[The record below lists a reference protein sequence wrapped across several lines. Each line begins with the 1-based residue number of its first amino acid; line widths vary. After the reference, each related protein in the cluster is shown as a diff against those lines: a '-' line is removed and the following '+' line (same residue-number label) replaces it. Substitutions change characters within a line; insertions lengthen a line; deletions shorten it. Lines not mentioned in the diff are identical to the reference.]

1 MKPLFK
7 IFLILVFSINLAFSK
22 CSNIFPCDEHYQDGS
37 DEYAACAYNIK
48 NHGSFLS
55 DDVKFIKC
63 VSSSN
68 FRSGKAC
75 FYSVGSDIYV
85 SNENVDNAYG
95 EIAGGP
101 FELPEM
107 YLNEANCY
115 YYINKFDFSQ
125 KKELFPGYNL
135 APQGTIRVDKY
146 TTCKENEVFNPET
159 KQCEPKCQGDMVKNP
174 ETGKCECPEYK
185 DDNYGF
191 YKSVF
196 DKKEKRCK
204 VCAPGTYANKNSGT
218 CDTDCSGLPST
229 IDLMDCSCQLKSY
242 GGFKHSGIN
251 PKELASIFE
260 PSFYPYFGDVCY
272 FACEKP
278 GSAVEVRSKKTPNI
292 YKRVCVDLKNS
303 KKDVPI
309 NPYPG
314 NDDEN
319 PNEEKIN
326 PDNYTVVDISDI
338 PENVINDLLNKV
350 KDEIDKNHGK
360 TTTEKQDNIT
370 VTKGND
376 IDIEKIKNKKG
387 SGFTQ
392 KITYPKP
399 GVTLIEHSD
408 GSVDLIFDG
417 KKMKKSDKPGKTP
430 GGGTGKTND
439 NKKDDNKTS
448 GDNGNNDNSNGSTNI
463 TNNLN
468 IKDYSKDLKS
478 IVDILKDIER
488 NTAKTSNNTANNGLG
503 GGDVGNIPSGDE
515 MFDEIVDTLD
525 YDFEGEINKAMGYY
539 NEVLKTFDNIVS
551 LIKGNGIPSIKKT
564 NSPTSCPITRSFI
577 SPTIN
582 EEITWDICKVLYP
595 HKEAYYIMFY
605 IAFMTGFFV
614 TGFKILIALF
624 ASFR

>member
-1 MKPLFK
+1 MKSTLK
-7 IFLILVFSINLAFSK
+7 IFLLLSISLNFIFANQCDRISDSSLSVYRYFKNTFLTDYEVIDEDIIKIGNSFYKKAQENSKSVFVADGNSK
-22 CSNIFPCDEHYQDGS
+22 EGYIFDNRDNRIVYLMRQECNKKIVCQQ
-37 DEYAACAYNIK
+37 
-48 NHGSFLS
+48 
-55 DDVKFIKC
+55 
-63 VSSSN
+63 SSN
-68 FRSGKAC
+68 NPDELLVCSSNYPLQNGFIEKN
-75 FYSVGSDIYV
+75 FILFVG
-85 SNENVDNAYG
+85 AR
-95 EIAGGP
+95 
-101 FELPEM
+101 
-107 YLNEANCY
+107 
-115 YYINKFDFSQ
+115 
-125 KKELFPGYNL
+125 YNL
-135 APQGTIRVDKY
+135 IQ
-146 TTCKENEVFNPET
+146 CQENEVFNPET
-159 KQCEPKCQGDMVKNP
+159 KQCEPECEGDMVKNP
-174 ETGKCECPEYK
+174 KTGKCECPEYK

-326 PDNYTVVDISDI
+326 PDNYTVVDVSDI

-392 KITYPKP
+392 KITSPKP
-399 GVTLIEHSD
+399 GVTVIEHSD

-463 TNNLN
+463 TNNLS
-468 IKDYSKDLKS
+468 KDYSNDLKS

-488 NTAKTSNNTANNGLG
+488 NTAKTANNSLNGNLDP
-503 GGDVGNIPSGDE
+503 GDTSKIPSGE
-515 MFDEIVDTLD
+515 GELD
-525 YDFEGEINKAMGYY
+525 GITDSLGNYDFEGEISKAMGY
-539 NEVLKTFDNIVS
+539 FDNVEKSAKDLLS
-551 LIKGNGIPSIKKT
+551 LIKGDGIPSIRKT

-595 HKEAYYIMFY
+595 HKETYYILFY
-605 IAFMTGFFV
+605 LSFMVTFIIACY
-614 TGFKILIALF
+614 KLLIALF
-624 ASFR
+624 VSFR

>member
-1 MKPLFK
+1 MKPILKFISIFFISLNFNLFADCTK
-7 IFLILVFSINLAFSK
+7 FSNVGLKVEILKVDYPELYKKYNLSGKDFIFIKDNEWFKATYYSSSQGFDSRNTHLCGDDDRSF
-22 CSNIFPCDEHYQDGS
+22 DENSFYISGS
-37 DEYAACAYNIK
+37 RIYYIV
-48 NHGSFLS
+48 SFLGNLNSGGKHDPRYKAYSYEFYVIESIS
-55 DDVKFIKC
+55 D
-63 VSSSN
+63 
-68 FRSGKAC
+68 
-75 FYSVGSDIYV
+75 
-85 SNENVDNAYG
+85 
-95 EIAGGP
+95 P
-101 FELPEM
+101 
-107 YLNEANCY
+107 
-115 YYINKFDFSQ
+115 
-125 KKELFPGYNL
+125 
-135 APQGTIRVDKY
+135 
-146 TTCKENEVFNPET
+146 CKENEIYNPET
-159 KQCEPKCQGDMVKNP
+159 KKCESECEGDMVKNP
-174 ETGKCECPEYK
+174 KTGKCECPEYK
-185 DDNYGF
+185 DDEYEF

-196 DKKEKRCK
+196 DKNEKRCK

-218 CDTDCSGLPST
+218 CDTSCSVLPNT
-229 IDLMDCSCQLKSY
+229 IDLMDCLCQLGSK

-278 GSAVEVRSKKTPNI
+278 GSAIEVRSKAVRGNATPNN
-292 YKRVCVDLKNS
+292 YKRICVDLKNS
-303 KKDVPI
+303 KKDIPI

-314 NDDEN
+314 NDDED
-319 PNEEKIN
+319 PSEEKIN
-326 PDNYTVVDISDI
+326 PDDYTVVDVSDI

-350 KDEIDKNHGK
+350 KDEIDKNPDK

-387 SGFTQ
+387 DGLTQ

-399 GVTLIEHSD
+399 GVTVIEHSD

-430 GGGTGKTND
+430 GGGTGKTDD

-488 NTAKTSNNTANNGLG
+488 NTAKTANNSLNGNLDT
-503 GGDVGNIPSGDE
+503 GDTSRIPSGDE

-525 YDFEGEINKAMGYY
+525 YDFEGEISKAMGYY
-539 NEVLKTFDNIVS
+539 DEVLKNFNNIVS

-605 IAFMTGFFV
+605 IAFMTGFFI

-624 ASFR
+624 ISFR

>member
-1 MKPLFK
+1 MKPIFK
-7 IFLILVFSINLAFSK
+7 FISIFLILLNFNLFADCTPENKNDKYLTSSK
-22 CSNIFPCDEHYQDGS
+22 REF
-37 DEYAACAYNIK
+37 
-48 NHGSFLS
+48 
-55 DDVKFIKC
+55 
-63 VSSSN
+63 VSSRNEAYTNQLCFNTYRHSN
-68 FRSGKAC
+68 QSFIVVDLIEDYNAGSCGYAGGTYYDHINKAY
-75 FYSVGSDIYV
+75 FYYDVHSENLKAYSV
-85 SNENVDNAYG
+85 
-95 EIAGGP
+95 
-101 FELPEM
+101 
-107 YLNEANCY
+107 
-115 YYINKFDFSQ
+115 
-125 KKELFPGYNL
+125 KE
-135 APQGTIRVDKY
+135 VDKCLTECPKGY
-146 TTCKENEVFNPET
+146 FMDLESRQCIKECQENEIYNPET
-159 KQCEPKCQGDMVKNP
+159 KKCEPECEGDMVKNP
-174 ETGKCECPEYK
+174 KTGKCECPEYK

-196 DKKEKRCK
+196 DKNEKRCK
-204 VCAPGTYANKNSGT
+204 VCAPGTYANKKSGT
-218 CDTDCSGLPST
+218 CNTDCSGLPSA
-229 IDLMDCSCQLKSY
+229 IDLMDCACQLKSK
-242 GGFKHSGIN
+242 GGFRRVGIN

-278 GSAVEVRSKKTPNI
+278 GSAIEVRSKKTPNF
-292 YKRVCVDLKNS
+292 YKTICVDLKNS
-303 KKDVPI
+303 KKDIPI

-326 PDNYTVVDISDI
+326 PDNYTVVDVSDI

-350 KDEIDKNHGK
+350 KDEIDKNPGK

-387 SGFTQ
+387 DGLTQ

-399 GVTLIEHSD
+399 GVTVIEHED

-430 GGGTGKTND
+430 PGGGTGKT
-439 NKKDDNKTS
+439 DDNKSS
-448 GDNGNNDNSNGSTNI
+448 GDGGNSDNSGGSTNI

-488 NTAKTSNNTANNGLG
+488 NTAKTANNSLNGNLDT
-503 GGDVGNIPSGDE
+503 GDTSKIPSGE
-515 MFDEIVDTLD
+515 GELD
-525 YDFEGEINKAMGYY
+525 GITDSLGNYDFEGEISKAMGY
-539 NEVLKTFDNIVS
+539 FDNVEKSAKDLLS
-551 LIKGNGIPSIKKT
+551 LIKGDGIPSIKKT

-595 HKEAYYIMFY
+595 HKEAYYILFY
-605 IAFMTGFFV
+605 LSFMVTFIIACYKLLIFLFV
-614 TGFKILIALF
+614 
-624 ASFR
+624 SFR

>member
-1 MKPLFK
+1 KYNLSGKDFIFIKDNEWFK
-7 IFLILVFSINLAFSK
+7 AIYYSSSQGFDVMNTHLCGENDRSF
-22 CSNIFPCDEHYQDGS
+22 DEDSFYISGPTM
-37 DEYAACAYNIK
+37 YYIV
-48 NHGSFLS
+48 SFLGNL
-55 DDVKFIKC
+55 D
-63 VSSSN
+63 
-68 FRSGKAC
+68 SGGKPNPK
-75 FYSVGSDIYV
+75 Y
-85 SNENVDNAYG
+85 NAYSY
-95 EIAGGP
+95 EFYKIESISNP
-101 FELPEM
+101 
-107 YLNEANCY
+107 C
-115 YYINKFDFSQ
+115 Q
-125 KKELFPGYNL
+125 K
-135 APQGTIRVDKY
+135 
-146 TTCKENEVFNPET
+146 NEVFNPET
-159 KQCEPKCQGDMVKNP
+159 KQCEPECEGDMVKNP
-174 ETGKCECPEYK
+174 KTGKCECPEYK

-196 DKKEKRCK
+196 DKNEKICK

-218 CDTDCSGLPST
+218 CDTDCSGIPST
-229 IDLMDCSCQLKSY
+229 IDAMDCLCQLKSK
-242 GGFKHSGIN
+242 GGFRHSAIN

-278 GSAVEVRSKKTPNI
+278 GSAIEIRSKKTPNF
-292 YKRVCVDLKNS
+292 YKRICVDLKNS
-303 KKDVPI
+303 KKDVPV

-319 PNEEKIN
+319 PAEEKIN
-326 PDNYTVVDISDI
+326 PDNYTVVDVSDI

-350 KDEIDKNHGK
+350 KDEIDKNPGK

-387 SGFTQ
+387 DGLTQ

-399 GVTLIEHSD
+399 GVTVIEHSD

-439 NKKDDNKTS
+439 DKKDDNKTS
-448 GDNGNNDNSNGSTNI
+448 GNDGNSDNSGGSTNI

-488 NTAKTSNNTANNGLG
+488 NTAKTANNSLNGNLDT
-503 GGDVGNIPSGDE
+503 GDTSRIPSGE
-515 MFDEIVDTLD
+515 GELD
-525 YDFEGEINKAMGYY
+525 GITDSLGNYDFEGEINKAMGY
-539 NEVLKTFDNIVS
+539 FDNVEKSAKDLLS
-551 LIKGNGIPSIKKT
+551 LIKGDGIPSIKKT

-595 HKEAYYIMFY
+595 HKEAYYILFY
-605 IAFMTGFFV
+605 LSFMVTFIIACYKLLIFLFV
-614 TGFKILIALF
+614 
-624 ASFR
+624 SFR

>member
-1 MKPLFK
+1 MKPIFKFISIFFILLNFNLFADCTRFSNVGLK
-7 IFLILVFSINLAFSK
+7 VEILKVDYSELYKKYNLSGKDFIFIKDNEWFKATYYSSSQGFDGDDTHLCGENDRSF
-22 CSNIFPCDEHYQDGS
+22 DEDSFYISGS
-37 DEYAACAYNIK
+37 SMYYIV
-48 NHGSFLS
+48 SFLGNLDS
-55 DDVKFIKC
+55 GGKPNPRYKAYSYEFYKIE
-63 VSSSN
+63 SISN
-68 FRSGKAC
+68 PC
-75 FYSVGSDIYV
+75 
-85 SNENVDNAYG
+85 
-95 EIAGGP
+95 
-101 FELPEM
+101 
-107 YLNEANCY
+107 
-115 YYINKFDFSQ
+115 Q
-125 KKELFPGYNL
+125 
-135 APQGTIRVDKY
+135 
-146 TTCKENEVFNPET
+146 ENEVFNPET
-159 KQCEPKCQGDMVKNP
+159 KQCEPECEGDMVKNP
-174 ETGKCECPEYK
+174 KTGKCECPEYK

-218 CDTDCSGLPST
+218 CDTDCSDTLST
-229 IDLMDCSCQLKSY
+229 IDLMDCTCQLKSK

-278 GSAVEVRSKKTPNI
+278 GSAIEVREKAVRGKATPNA
-292 YKRVCVDLKNS
+292 YKRICVDLKNS
-303 KKDVPI
+303 KKDIPI
-309 NPYPG
+309 KPYPD

-319 PNEEKIN
+319 PTDDEIN
-326 PDNYTVVDISDI
+326 PDDYTIVDISDI
-338 PENVINDLLNKV
+338 PDNVINDLLNKV
-350 KDEIDKNHGK
+350 KDEIDKNPSK

-387 SGFTQ
+387 DGLTQ

-399 GVTLIEHSD
+399 GVTVIEHSD

-430 GGGTGKTND
+430 GGGSNNKTND

-448 GDNGNNDNSNGSTNI
+448 GDNGGSDNSNGSTNI

-488 NTAKTSNNTANNGLG
+488 NTAKTANNSLNGNLDI
-503 GGDVGNIPSGDE
+503 GDTSKIPSGE
-515 MFDEIVDTLD
+515 GELD
-525 YDFEGEINKAMGYY
+525 GITDSLGNYDFEGEINKAMSY
-539 NEVLKTFDNIVS
+539 FDNVEKSAKDLLS
-551 LIKGNGIPSIKKT
+551 LIKGDGIPSIKKT

-595 HKEAYYIMFY
+595 HKETYYILFY
-605 IAFMTGFFV
+605 LSFMV
-614 TGFKILIALF
+614 TFIVACYKLLIALF
-624 ASFR
+624 VSFR